1 MYLAH
6 ISHLPS
12 LYWIQWDVNQ
22 LKGKVL
28 WRRSLFQKVAQAYF
42 LEPMPDKVSS
52 HSLSE
57 SEDAILVHNQ
67 GSISIMNSQG
77 LLREFP
83 SLELGK
89 IVSMVIWEYKN
100 NIITVL
106 TVNEASEYFMVQI
119 EPSFQYNLQI
129 IQKYNLFPLLPHAI
143 PFYPER
149 IIVFSTL
156 PSQNQSPAIFFTFN
170 QDYGWQLLANEPA
183 VGEYS
188 FVRLST
194 TAQLF
199 PTIFNVKEVGRD
211 DEDQSRIA
219 VRQFD
224 KGTQIMKFKYGPKLF
239 PHRICLVDIFDQFLP
254 DIRICLIESI
264 DISKN
269 KRKDQAGKESAAV
282 YYFRLFSESFN
293 VSSILQV
300 SWTSDEGFYSIQNF
314 ELNQNQRVKDIFQIK
329 SSNYFLC
336 VNAVTITLIGASISS
351 SSSLCEVVYEISLP
365 EIIQALLLQGCDDY
379 VSQALTEMTGDT
391 LRIDTAHSLN
401 DESILLNCGSL
412 LLSITLNL
420 SQILN
425 KSGVIRRV
433 SARYLTTKRI
443 NCIAVYGQDDF
454 FLQIYHFDNG
464 DCDIQWSRGNL
475 NPERGNLITTMLPK
489 KRIFNHS
496 KATAMQ
502 VVPLN
507 NDLSEFGLLICFD
520 DQNCCWVKLSMN
532 KQEKLPIRTSILHQF
547 YLSGRG
553 VINKIVL
560 GDDGDRL
567 INKLLSKKFLICFS
581 EPQENWKNITFHHF
595 PFPSYEIDEICV
607 ANVVRSGIERSS
619 IVPCNVSNSHPTYL
633 PRMNGFLWLES
644 TIFGSTDSSTEH
656 TSYHLVH
663 SSTSE
668 IKKTNWIMGSLLI
681 TGKVISMRK
690 VEKNGIIIAIIYEE
704 ENENFKL
711 ILLEETSF
719 EIVQTLVLTE
729 DIHELFASDLMAL
742 IESMEISLYPNYPI
756 FDIDHTIDGIDEAY
770 SFPVSIFF
778 HLTFITPDIFDVG
791 EENSDLLHL
800 LTFIFH
806 EFKSSP
812 QITLLNYLYLPF
824 ARSHLNPEKTGLL
837 TQKFSF
843 RNQSQSIT
851 DCFIQTSISNFDLL
865 LIFSS
870 GQVKIISW
878 VGQRQ
883 IVETSI
889 KNENSRRNVPTMIGA
904 YAMKTDN
911 DPSTSLQ
918 RKVTTSM
925 TLKVIAEFSLNPT
938 NLQVLNPK
946 FDFDFLILILE
957 GL

>member
-1 MYLAH
+1 
-6 ISHLPS
+6 
-12 LYWIQWDVNQ
+12 
-22 LKGKVL
+22 
-28 WRRSLFQKVAQAYF
+28 
-42 LEPMPDKVSS
+42 MPDKASS
-52 HSLSE
+52 HTLSE
-57 SEDAILVHNQ
+57 SEDVILVHNQ

-83 SLELGK
+83 SLELGE

-129 IQKYNLFPLLPHAI
+129 IQKYNLFPLVPHAL
-143 PFYPER
+143 PFYPQR

-188 FVRLST
+188 FVYLST
-194 TAQLF
+194 TAQLL
-199 PTIFNVKEVGRD
+199 PTIVNVKEVGSD
-211 DEDQSRIA
+211 EEDQSRIA
-219 VRQFD
+219 VREFD
-224 KGTQIMKFKYGPKLF
+224 ERTQIIKFKYGPKLF
-239 PHRICLVDIFDQFLP
+239 PNRFCLVDIFDQFLP
-254 DIRICLIESI
+254 DIQISLVESI

-269 KRKDQAGKESAAV
+269 KRKDQADKKSAIV
-282 YYFRLFSESFN
+282 YYFRLFSDSFN

-336 VNAVTITLIGASISS
+336 VDAVKITLISASISN

-379 VSQALTEMTGDT
+379 ALSQALTEMTGDI
-391 LRIDTAHSLN
+391 LRIDSSQSLN
-401 DESILLNCGSL
+401 DESILLNCSSL
-412 LLSITLNL
+412 LFSITLNL

-425 KSGVIRRV
+425 KSSVIRRV
-433 SARYLTTKRI
+433 SGRYLPTKRI
-443 NCIAVYGQDDF
+443 NSTAVYFQDDF
-454 FLQIYHFDNG
+454 CLQIYHFDNG
-464 DCDIQWSRGNL
+464 EFEIQWSRSTL
-475 NPERGNLITTMLPK
+475 NPARGHLSITLPK
-489 KRIFNHS
+489 KRILNHS

-507 NDLSEFGLLICFD
+507 NDLSEFGLLMCFD
-520 DQNCCWVKLSMN
+520 DHNCYWVKLSMN
-532 KQEKLPIRTSILHQF
+532 KQENRTIETSILHQF
-547 YLSGRG
+547 YLSGKG
-553 VINKIVL
+553 VINKIIPS
-560 GDDGDRL
+560 DDGDGL
-567 INKLLSKKFLICFS
+567 VNKLPCKKFLICFS
-581 EPQENWKNITFHHF
+581 EPQENWKSITFHHF
-595 PFPSYEIDEICV
+595 PFSSYEIDEICV
-607 ANVVRSGIERSS
+607 ANVMRSRTERSS
-619 IVPCNVSNSHPTYL
+619 IVPCNVWNSHPTYL
-633 PRMNGFLWLES
+633 PRINGFLWLES
-644 TIFGSTDSSTEH
+644 TIFGSTDSSAEH
-656 TSYHLVH
+656 TSYHLVQ

-668 IKKTNWIMGSLLI
+668 IKKNYWIMGSLLI

-690 VEKNGIIIAIIYEE
+690 VEKNGMIIAIIYEE
-704 ENENFKL
+704 ENEIFEL
-711 ILLEETSF
+711 ILLEESSF
-719 EIVQTLVLTE
+719 EIIQKLVLTE
-729 DIHELFASDLMAL
+729 DIHQLFASDLMDL
-742 IESMEISLYPNYPI
+742 IESMEISLYPNSPI
-756 FDIDHTIDGIDEAY
+756 FDIDHTIEGTGEGY
-770 SFPVSIFF
+770 SFAVPIYF
-778 HLTFITPDIFDVG
+778 HLTFITPDIFDGG

-800 LTFIFH
+800 LTFVFH
-806 EFKSSP
+806 EVNSSP

-824 ARSHLNPEKTGLL
+824 VRSQLKAEKASLL
-837 TQKFSF
+837 AQKFNF
-843 RNQSQSIT
+843 RNRSQNIA

-878 VGQRQ
+878 IGQRQ
-883 IVETSI
+883 IVETLI
-889 KNENSRRNVPTMIGA
+889 KSENSRRNVPTMIGA

-911 DPSTSLQ
+911 GPSTSLQ

-946 FDFDFLILILE
+946 SDFL
-957 GL
+957 G